1 MKPLFKYILLLIFME
16 ILILIAGYFVVS
28 NIKIGFL
35 FSEIAL
41 LSIVFTLISLLTIVI
56 FFRGQAK
63 ESGSQTLHTL
73 VSVSLKLLIELVF
86 AFVWFFIGK
95 KTGLSSVLL
104 FFVLYLAF
112 SLFSVL
118 TILKTLNYKSL

>member
-1 MKPLFKYILLLIFME
+1 MFKHILLLIFLE
-16 ILILIAGYFVVS
+16 ILILIAGYLVAS
-28 NIKIGFL
+28 NFNIGVL

-41 LSIVFTLISLLTIVI
+41 LSVVFTLISLLTLFI

-73 VSVSLKLLIELVF
+73 VSVSIKLLIELVF
-86 AFVWFFIGK
+86 AFIWFFIVK
-95 KTGLSSVLL
+95 KTGLSNVLL

-112 SLFSVL
+112 SLFSIL
-118 TILKTLNYKSL
+118 TILKALNYKSL

>member
-1 MKPLFKYILLLIFME
+1 MKLLFKHILLLIFLE
-16 ILILIAGYFVVS
+16 ILILMAGYLVAS
-28 NIKIGFL
+28 NFNIGVL

-41 LSIVFTLISLLTIVI
+41 LSVVFTLISLLTLFI

-86 AFVWFFIGK
+86 AFIWFFIVK
-95 KTGLSSVLL
+95 KTGLSNVLL

-112 SLFSVL
+112 SLFLIL
-118 TILKTLNYKSL
+118 TILKALNYKSL

>member
-1 MKPLFKYILLLIFME
+1 MFKHILLLIFLE
-16 ILILIAGYFVVS
+16 ILILIAGYLVAS
-28 NIKIGFL
+28 NFNIGVL

-41 LSIVFTLISLLTIVI
+41 LSVVFTLISLLTLFI

-86 AFVWFFIGK
+86 AFIWFFIVK
-95 KTGLSSVLL
+95 KTGLSNVLL

-112 SLFSVL
+112 SLFSIL
-118 TILKTLNYKSL
+118 TILKALNYKSL